1 MTMRSPFTAEFQR
14 VVAVERDFDM
24 TYTRIG
30 LRLVPGAEL
39 RNVFGSRAAD
49 REYSANTSGIKSPA
63 VDSLIEKIISASSR
77 AELVTAGRALD
88 RVLSWGFYYVMF
100 GNYPSSRWA
109 YWNVFGRPERRPR
122 FATGFPDSWWI
133 DSVKQEM
140 VASGQ
145 PIEVD

>member
-1 MTMRSPFTAEFQR
+1 MTSTVLPLIFNGWILLVAIAITSISSLLVLSLILSPL
-14 VVAVERDFDM
+14 
-24 TYTRIG
+24 YTFNFSASSSLI
-30 LRLVPGAEL
+30 
-39 RNVFGSRAAD
+39 
-49 REYSANTSGIKSPA
+49 SANTSGIKSPA
-63 VDSLIEKIISASSR
+63 VDSLIEKIISANSR

-122 FATGFPDSWWI
+122 FATGFPDTWWI